1 MKNYIRLF
9 NFDSIDKL
17 DIKTIPDSAFAYN
30 RSFLKTLFDY
40 VLTIPGLIVIFPL
53 LLGVALAIALDSK
66 GPVIFRQK
74 RVGVDGRIFDMFKF
88 RSMYQDADQS
98 IHMAQIK
105 AYAEGK
111 LDERDGVKL
120 IDDRRVT
127 RVGKFIRAASI
138 DELPQLINVL
148 KREMSLV
155 GPRPVPVYEA
165 EKYKLWHSERLRVLP
180 GMTGLWQVSGRSVV
194 SFDEQLRLDIR
205 YIRNQSLW
213 LDIKIL
219 LFTFP
224 AVLSKRGAG

>member
-1 MKNYIRLF
+1 MKNYFRWIGLE
-9 NFDSIDKL
+9 NADKL

-30 RSFLKTLFDY
+30 RSIVKALLDY
-40 VLTIPGLIVIFPL
+40 VLTLPGLIVLTPL
-53 LLGVALAIALDSK
+53 LLGVAIAIKIDSR
-66 GPVIFRQK
+66 GPILFRQK
-74 RVGVDGRIFDMFKF
+74 RVGVDGRIFYMYKF

-120 IDDRRVT
+120 VDDPRVT
-127 RVGKFIRAASI
+127 RVGKFIRASSI
-138 DELPQLINVL
+138 DELPQLLNIL

-155 GPRPVPVYEA
+155 GPRPVPMYEA

-180 GMTGLWQVSGRSVV
+180 GLTGLWQVSGRSFV

-213 LDIKIL
+213 LDLKIL
-219 LFTFP
+219 LYTVP
-224 AVLSKRGAG
+224 VVLSKRGAG